1 MKFDKDY
8 FIDNFPEL
16 NNVEIIETLE
26 SSGVFMKFDDEKIIL
41 QTGNEVKMI
50 PMVLKG
56 NIKVLQEDESGKEI
70 LLYYIKPGESCIMSI
85 LASKKNQRSSVR
97 AITSDD
103 SEILLFQANLV
114 NIWSDKIKNWNEFV
128 FNLYQKRFQELVHVI
143 NELAFSKVD
152 KRILELLEIKS
163 NINNNN
169 EIFMTHQQ
177 IANELGTAREVVSRL
192 LKKLENDGKVKLMRG
207 KIKFLSN

>member
-163 NINNNN
+163 NINNN